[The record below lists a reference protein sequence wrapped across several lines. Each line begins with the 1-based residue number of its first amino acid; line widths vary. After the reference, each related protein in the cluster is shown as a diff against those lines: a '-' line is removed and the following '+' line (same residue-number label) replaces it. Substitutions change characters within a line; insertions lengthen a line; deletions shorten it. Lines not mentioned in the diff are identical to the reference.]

1 MQNRL
6 TQGEFKLKVLLQ
18 KNLCMV
24 LVYWAVAFATSWI
37 DPAIHTIFY
46 FIVEILFLP
55 CFICYLNYKFF
66 LEAGNRFFFLGF
78 IFVILI
84 IILGHNLSYI
94 VISLYIYKNN
104 LNLPEEQYWLS
115 TFSTV
120 VIVIGIIS
128 CIIAQIL
135 LIIRLKDV
143 IKTKSVRNTN

>member
-1 MQNRL
+1 
-6 TQGEFKLKVLLQ
+6 
-18 KNLCMV
+18 MV

-37 DPAIHTIFY
+37 DPAIHTIIY

-55 CFICYLNYKFF
+55 CFISYLNYKFF
-66 LEAGNRFFFLGF
+66 LEAGKQLFILGF
-78 IFVILI
+78 IFVILV

-94 VISLYIYKNN
+94 VFSFYIYKND
-104 LNLPEEQYWLS
+104 LSLPEEQYWLS
-115 TFSTV
+115 AFSTV

-143 IKTKSVRNTN
+143 IKTKSVRNIN